1 MRALTEHEA
10 KVVQEFKMERT
21 KPSGGRVGKG
31 ITFTI
36 RVLAYADGKVFIRD
50 GHVGA
55 FDPEPYGP
63 LGDPD
68 ALYVA
73 LRERAVK
80 LAQEQ
85 DVTPNA

>member
-10 KVVQEFKMERT
+10 KVVKEFTMEST
-21 KPSGGRVGKG
+21 KPGGGRVGKG
-31 ITFTI
+31 IRFTV
-36 RVLAYADGKVFIRD
+36 RCLAYADGKVFIRD
-50 GHVGA
+50 DHPGA
-55 FDPEPYGP
+55 GEPEPYGP

-68 ALYVA
+68 ALFVA

-85 DVTPNA
+85 AQDDA